1 MIELNLKEHD
11 AGGATLTLPKVTGVT
26 DNAGWPG
33 CITGDVD
40 DNGGAQGLTTSELC
54 RSLSAS
60 FLARNAVE
68 VTDST
73 SEIWGDRTL
82 VLKGANIQLGKGMT
96 EGQRLTLVCAVGS
109 GCNIIGE
116 NVRTATHIDNGKIR
130 DVLWDGAAWVLADR
144 QNTAIKVTATTGGDT
159 LVLRDAN
166 GCAQFHNPIA
176 AQDAA
181 TMDYVRRC
189 INDKIK
195 VTVAGNVATI
205 LIKTI

>member
-1 MIELNLKEHD
+1 MIDLTLTEHD

-26 DNAGWPG
+26 DDAGWPG
-33 CITGDVD
+33 CITSDAD
-40 DNGGAQGLTTSELC
+40 SGGAQGLTTSELC

-68 VTDST
+68 VDDST
-73 SEIWGDRTL
+73 TDIWGDRTL
-82 VLKGANIQLGKGMT
+82 VLKSANIQLGNGVT
-96 EGQRLTLVCAVGS
+96 EGQRLTLVCAVSS
-109 GCNIIGE
+109 GCNITGTNI
-116 NVRTATHIDNGKIR
+116 HINNGKIR
-130 DVLWDGAAWVLADR
+130 DVLWDGKAWVLADR
-144 QNTAIKVTATTGGDT
+144 QNTAIQVTATTGGDT

-166 GCAQFHNPIA
+166 GRAQFQDPVA

-181 TMDYVRRC
+181 TMGYVRRC

-205 LIKTI
+205 SVKTI